1 MATGRLTSPSA
12 LSTFNHHSNEFLTIR
27 GRCHNA
33 TLTTPK
39 YVQVMKIKVVL
50 RGGQEDML
58 PLLSAI
64 SYAADERATV
74 CVVPGPRCED
84 QELAK
89 QIRFACWNASE
100 KGLIP
105 PRVLI
110 EHGSDREEFVCD
122 ADGGPRP
129 LTAEQEAEVKYMEE
143 ILALPYVTDDI
154 VFTSLIGMRHVLN
167 IRKECI
173 QFGPVEDRPRT
184 DVRHA
189 IASGLRQLA
198 GHFHPAN

>member
-1 MATGRLTSPSA
+1 
-12 LSTFNHHSNEFLTIR
+12 
-27 GRCHNA
+27 
-33 TLTTPK
+33 
-39 YVQVMKIKVVL
+39 MKIKVVL

-74 CVVPGPRCED
+74 CVVPGPGCED

-89 QIRFACWNASE
+89 QIRFACWKASA
-100 KGLIP
+100 KGLTP

-110 EHGSDREEFVCD
+110 EHGSEREELDCD
-122 ADGGPRP
+122 AGGGSRP

-154 VFTSLIGMRHVLN
+154 VFTSLIAMRQVLDT
-167 IRKECI
+167 RDKRI
-173 QFGPVEDRPRT
+173 QFGPLEDRPRA

-198 GHFHPAN
+198 GRLHSAN